1 MNDHPAHAGD
11 VVQVHP
17 NIRTRSGQNLGGL
30 FLTVDHVEDNPAKP
44 EDHVLACTWWTG
56 GTLLYVLESDV
67 DVRTPA
73 GVA

>member
-1 MNDHPAHAGD
+1 MNGHSAHSRA

-17 NIRTRSGQNLGGL
+17 GIRTRSGQNLGGL
-30 FLTVDHVEDNPAKP
+30 LLTVDHVEDNPDQP
-44 EDHVLACTWWTG
+44 HNHVLACTWWTG